1 MLGAGLAGAAGA
13 APKVVPPDHW
23 VGTWGTAPYALEP
36 GAVLTETGLG
46 TVDMT
51 IREVVHTSLGG
62 ALARVELTNEFGT
75 EPLTIG
81 AVHLALAGANAG
93 DISLLSANALTFGG
107 KPSITIPAGAI
118 AMSDPA
124 AIAVPAGGDVVVS
137 LFIPAQKMGAASFH
151 SSAFETNFLVPGNV
165 VGSASLT
172 APKTTQSW
180 FFLRAVDVRTAYNTG
195 AVVVFGDSI
204 TDGAGST
211 AHRNM
216 RWPDVLA
223 RRLQG
228 NKKTAGLGVLNMGIG
243 GNRIL
248 HDVTGVNAL
257 ARFDHDVLAQSG
269 VRYVMILEGI
279 NDIGHAQDPVKP
291 YDVVSAEELIQG
303 LSQMVERAHA
313 HGIKVILATLTP
325 YMGAGY
331 ASPAGEEER
340 QAVNAWIRTTKSVD
354 GFVDFDKATQD
365 PSKPDTLRADFHAGD
380 FLHPK
385 DAGYQAMGDAID
397 LKLFDPNPKESYDIR
412 VKLK

>member
-1 MLGAGLAGAAGA
+1 MLGVGLAGAAGA
-13 APKVVPPDHW
+13 APKVIPPDHW

-36 GAVLTETGLG
+36 GKVLTETGLG
-46 TVDMT
+46 TADMT

-75 EPLTIG
+75 EPLTIA
-81 AVHLALAGANAG
+81 AVHLALAGANPGEIA
-93 DISLLSANALTFGG
+93 LKSANALTFAGM
-107 KPSITIPAGAI
+107 PSITIPAGAI
-118 AMSDPA
+118 AISDPA
-124 AIAVPAGGDVVVS
+124 SIAVPAGGDVVVS
-137 LFIPAQKMGAASFH
+137 LFIPAQKMGTVSFH
-151 SSAFETNFLVPGNV
+151 SAAYDTNFLAPGNG
-165 VGSASLT
+165 VGAATLT
-172 APKTTQSW
+172 APKTTHSW

-195 AVVVFGDSI
+195 AVVAFGDSI

-211 AHRNM
+211 ADRNM

-223 RRLQG
+223 RRLQA

-248 HDVTGVNAL
+248 HDTTGVNAL

-269 VRYVMILEGI
+269 VQYVMILEGI

-291 YDVVSAEELIQG
+291 YDPVSADDLIQG
-303 LSQMVERAHA
+303 FGQMVERAHA

-325 YMGAGY
+325 YMGAKY
-331 ASPAGEEER
+331 ASPAGEAER
-340 QAVNAWIRTTKSVD
+340 QAVNAWIRTTKSID

-365 PSKPDTLRADFHAGD
+365 PAKPDTLRADFHRGD

-397 LKLFDPNPKESYDIR
+397 LKLFDPNPKESYDIK